1 MSAPLHLLRGFV
13 QWHDRRLDRYG
24 QIKTIDEAEGWVRYV
39 ADRGFSEFSTVTTRR
54 PARAAELE
62 CGSVF
67 FVGGPKRRHT
77 LFRMPF
83 IGLEDYGGAWAI
95 LMRPELIRVEQ
106 RAVGQVRGWRYLAD
120 ADAPPDL
127 PAATASG
134 TDELPAQMRRELE
147 ELGL

>member
-13 QWHDRRLDRYG
+13 QWHDRRSGCDE
-24 QIKTIDEAEGWVRYV
+24 IKTIDEAEGWVRHI
-39 ADRGFSEFSTVTTRR
+39 ADQGFDEFSTWTTRR
-54 PARAAELE
+54 VTRAAELKG
-62 CGSVF
+62 GSVF
-67 FVGGPKRRHT
+67 FVGGSKRRHT

-83 IGLEDYGGAWAI
+83 IGLEDYGDAWAI

-106 RAVGQVRGWRYLAD
+106 RAVGMVRGWRYLAD

-127 PAATASG
+127 PA
-134 TDELPAQMRRELE
+134 ELSDDTGKFPEQMRRELQ

>member
-1 MSAPLHLLRGFV
+1 MTAPLHLLRGFV
-13 QWHDRRLDRYG
+13 QWNDGRPGCG
-24 QIKTIDEAEGWVRYV
+24 QIKTIDEAEGWVRYI
-39 ADRGFSEFSTVTTRR
+39 ADRGFDEFSTVTMRR

-62 CGSVF
+62 GGSVF

-106 RAVGQVRGWRYLAD
+106 RAVGMVRGWRYLAD

-127 PAATASG
+127 ADAAPVEADDMPPA
-134 TDELPAQMRRELE
+134 MRRELE